1 MEHLLAVRQ
10 RVMADL
16 PATRIVQSLLTGRP
30 NRDAYVRY
38 LVNVYNYAQYSPV
51 VMAIAA
57 SRCLSTHPELARY
70 LLRHAE
76 EEQGHDR
83 WALAD
88 LIDLD
93 VAEAEAC
100 RARPT
105 PACAALIGY
114 IHYIAAYGNPV
125 GLFGWMYVLEAVGND
140 MGTPIAQ
147 RLQAWLGG
155 KAMRFIAGYGV
166 ADTDHTRDLTEQIQT
181 NITTEQDR
189 ADVDEVADVVA
200 DLYLRLFREAGGEAA
215 QWH

>member
-1 MEHLLAVRQ
+1 MEHLLAIRQ
-10 RVMADL
+10 RMIAEL
-16 PATRIVQSLLTGRP
+16 PATRIVQGLLAGRP
-30 NRDAYVRY
+30 ARDAYIRY
-38 LVNVYNYAQYSPV
+38 LVNVYNYAQYSPK

-57 SRCLSTHPELARY
+57 SRCLSTHPELAVY

-88 LIDLD
+88 LLDLEVTED
-93 VAEAEAC
+93 EAC

-105 PACAALIGY
+105 AACAALIGY
-114 IHYIAAYGNPV
+114 IHYVAAYGNPV

-140 MGTPIAQ
+140 MGTPVAQ
-147 RLQAWLGG
+147 RLQEWLGG
-155 KAMRFIAGYGV
+155 KAARFVTGHGV

-181 NITTEQDR
+181 HITTEQDR

-200 DLYLRLFREAGGEAA
+200 DLYLRLFREAGEEQA
-215 QWH
+215 QWR